1 MNPLKAIRAKCLD
14 CCAEHPSLV
23 AECHIEACALHP
35 FRMGKNPFRAKREL
49 SDEQREAMAAR
60 LATAR
65 LAKTPEQQARSAR
78 EWEEL

>member
-23 AECHIEACALHP
+23 ADCHIETCALHP

-49 SDEQREAMAAR
+49 TDEQRAAMAER
-60 LATAR
+60 LAAGR
-65 LAKTPEQQARSAR
+65 AKK
-78 EWEEL
+78 ELPA